1 MLDTNNSVVI
11 ATFLA
16 YFLVMV
22 AIGIVAYRRSSDF
35 ADYVLGGRTL
45 GPFATAIST
54 GASEMSG
61 WLLIAMP
68 GAAFLM
74 GMSSFWVAA
83 GLLAGTL
90 LNWLIVARRL
100 RVYSF
105 IANNSLTIPEYLA
118 ERFQDRSLVLRLVA
132 AVFIITFY
140 LFYTSSGL
148 VAGGKLL
155 NTVFGLDYSLAV
167 LLGALAVVSYTFFGG
182 YLAVSWT
189 DVLQGIMMFL
199 TLVIVPVVAIQ
210 ELGGASEAFT
220 VAEGAKAGILD
231 GLRDASTG
239 ELLTWTIIVSSL
251 AWGLG
256 YFGQPH
262 ALARFAGINDARNIP
277 TARVIAVIWTAVG
290 LLGALLIGILGNA
303 YFPEGLDD
311 SERIFMFMIDI
322 MFNPLVAGVLL
333 TAVLAAVMS
342 TADSQL
348 LICSSTIADDI
359 YKAVFRKHASQG
371 ELVMVGRIAVLGVS
385 SVAVML
391 ALNPD
396 SSVLG
401 LVSYAW
407 AGFGAAFGPTLIAS
421 LFWSRMNQWGA
432 LTGVIVGG
440 LTVIV
445 WAQLGGGLFDIYEIV
460 PGFILSALA
469 IVLVTLTTRS
479 PGEAVQRQFQSM
491 LQEVNQEAGRTWN
504 ENPRRG

>member
-1 MLDTNNSVVI
+1 MIDTSHGVVI
-11 ATFLA
+11 GTFMA
-16 YFLVMV
+16 YFVVMLIV
-22 AIGIVAYRRSSDF
+22 GFVAYRRSNSF
-35 ADYVLGGRTL
+35 SDYVLGGRTL
-45 GPFATAIST
+45 GPFATAISS

-68 GAAFLM
+68 GAAFLT
-74 GMSSFWVAA
+74 GMSSFWIAV
-83 GLLAGTL
+83 GLLAGAL

-105 IANNSLTIPEYLA
+105 IANNALTIPEYLA
-118 ERFQDRSLVLRLVA
+118 ERFQDRTLVLRLISA
-132 AVFIITFY
+132 IFIIIFY

-155 NTVFGLDYSLAV
+155 NTVFGMDYSLAV
-167 LLGALAVVSYTFFGG
+167 LAGALAVISYTFFGG

-189 DVLQGIMMFL
+189 DVIQGMMMFL
-199 TLVIVPVVAIQ
+199 TLVIVPVVAIY
-210 ELGGASEAFT
+210 ELGGVGDAFSA
-220 VAEGAKAGILD
+220 AEGAKAGILN

-239 ELLTWTIIVSSL
+239 EWLTWTAVVSSL

-262 ALARFAGINDARNIP
+262 SLARFAGINDARNIP
-277 TARVIAVIWTAVG
+277 MARWIAVTWTAVG
-290 LLGALLIGILGNA
+290 LVGALLIGILGNA

-311 SERIFMFMIDI
+311 HERIFMFMIDI

-333 TAVLAAVMS
+333 TTVMAAVMS

-359 YKAVFRKHASQG
+359 YKAVFRQSASQK
-371 ELVMVGRIAVLGVS
+371 ELVMVGRVAVLGVS

-396 SSVLG
+396 SNVLG

-407 AGFGAAFGPTLIAS
+407 AGFGAAFGPALIAS
-421 LFWSRMNQWGA
+421 LFWPRMNQWGA
-432 LTGVIVGG
+432 LAGVIMGG
-440 LTVIV
+440 LTVII
-445 WAQLGGGLFDIYEIV
+445 WGQLSGGIYAIYEIV

-469 IVLVTLTTRS
+469 IVLVTLMT
-479 PGEAVQRQFQSM
+479 PKPNENVGRQFQSM
-491 LQEVNQEAGRTWN
+491 LKEIQ
-504 ENPRRG
+504 

>member
-1 MLDTNNSVVI
+1 MIETSHGVVI
-11 ATFLA
+11 GTFLV
-16 YFLVMV
+16 YFVVMFV
-22 AIGIVAYRRSSDF
+22 IGIVAYRRSADF
-35 ADYVLGGRTL
+35 SDYVLGGRTL

-68 GAAFLM
+68 GAAFMM
-74 GMSSFWVAA
+74 GMSSLWVAA
-83 GLLAGTL
+83 GLLTGTI

-100 RVYSF
+100 RIYSV

-118 ERFQDRSLVLRLVA
+118 ERFQDRSLVLRLVS

-155 NTVFGLDYSLAV
+155 NTVFGLDYSIAV
-167 LLGALAVVSYTFFGG
+167 MLGALAIISYTFFGG

-189 DVLQGIMMFL
+189 DVIQGIMMFL
-199 TLVIVPVVAIQ
+199 ALVIVPLVAIY
-210 ELGGASEAFT
+210 ELGGVSEAFSA
-220 VAEGAKAGILD
+220 AEGAKAGILN

-239 ELLTWTIIVSSL
+239 DWLTWTAIISSL

-277 TARVIAVIWTAVG
+277 TARIIAVTWSAVG
-290 LLGALLIGILGNA
+290 LIGALLIGLLGNA
-303 YFPEGLDD
+303 YFPGGLDD
-311 SERIFMFMIDI
+311 HERIFMFMIDV

-359 YKAVFRKHASQG
+359 YKAVFRQQASQR

-391 ALNPD
+391 ALNPE

-401 LVSYAW
+401 LVAYAW

-432 LTGVIVGG
+432 LAGVIVGG
-440 LTVIV
+440 LTVII
-445 WAQLGGGLFDIYEIV
+445 WSQLSGGLFDIYEIV
-460 PGFILSALA
+460 PAFILSAVA
-469 IVLVTLTTRS
+469 TVLVSLVTRP
-479 PGEAVQRQFQSM
+479 PGEAVRSQFRAM
-491 LQEVNQEAGRTWN
+491 LKEVNQQTRQESLA
-504 ENPRRG
+504 

>member
-1 MLDTNNSVVI
+1 MDNTSQSVVI
-11 ATFLA
+11 GTFLV
-16 YFLVMV
+16 YFLIMFAVGV
-22 AIGIVAYRRSSDF
+22 VAYRRSLDF
-35 ADYVLGGRTL
+35 SDYVLGGRSL
-45 GPFATAIST
+45 GPFATAISS

-74 GMSSFWVAA
+74 GMSSFWIAA

-90 LNWLIVARRL
+90 ANWLIVARRL

-118 ERFQDRSLVLRLVA
+118 ERFHDRALVLRLVA
-132 AVFIITFY
+132 AGFIIVFY

-155 NTVFGLDYSLAV
+155 NTVFGLDYTLAV
-167 LLGALAVVSYTFFGG
+167 LFGALAVVSYTFFGG

-189 DVLQGIMMFL
+189 DVIQGMMMML
-199 TLVIVPVVAIQ
+199 TLIIVPVVAIY
-210 ELGGASEAFT
+210 ELGGVGETFSAVSDT
-220 VAEGAKAGILD
+220 KAGL
-231 GLRDASTG
+231 LNVFRDASSG
-239 ELLTWTIIVSSL
+239 EVLTWVSIASSL

-262 ALARFAGINDARNIP
+262 SLARFAGINNARNIP
-277 TARVIAVIWTAVG
+277 KARIIAVSWTAIG
-290 LLGALLIGILGNA
+290 LVGALLIGIIGNA

-311 SERIFMFMIDI
+311 HERIFMFMIDI

-333 TAVLAAVMS
+333 TTVLAAVMS

-359 YKAVFRKHASQG
+359 YKALFKRDATQK
-371 ELVMVGRIAVLGVS
+371 ELVFVGRLAVLCVS
-385 SVAVML
+385 IVAVLL
-391 ALNPD
+391 AMNP
-396 SSVLG
+396 SSNVLG

-421 LFWSRMNQWGA
+421 LFWPRLNQWGA
-432 LTGVIVGG
+432 LAGILVGG
-440 LTVIV
+440 LTVVV
-445 WAQLGGGLFDIYEIV
+445 WAQLSGGIFDLYEIM
-460 PGFILSALA
+460 PGFVLSLVA
-469 IVLVTLTTRS
+469 IGVVTMFTPVPKAS
-479 PGEAVQRQFQSM
+479 VQKQFGLM
-491 LQEVNQEAGRTWN
+491 VREVKGNDEG
-504 ENPRRG
+504 

>member
-1 MLDTNNSVVI
+1 MIDANQGVVI
-11 ATFLA
+11 GTFFV
-16 YFLVMV
+16 YFVVMFI
-22 AIGIVAYRRSSDF
+22 IGIVAYRRSSNF

-74 GMSSFWVAA
+74 GMSSFWIAA
-83 GLLAGTL
+83 GLFAGTL
-90 LNWLIVARRL
+90 INWLVVAQRL

-118 ERFQDRSLVLRLVA
+118 ERFQERALVLRLVA

-155 NTVFGLDYSLAV
+155 NTVFELDYTLAV
-167 LLGALAVVSYTFFGG
+167 VIGALAIVSYTFFGG

-189 DVLQGIMMFL
+189 DVIQGLMMML
-199 TLVIVPVVAIQ
+199 TLIVVPVVAIY
-210 ELGGASEAFT
+210 ELGGISET
-220 VAEGAKAGILD
+220 VTAVNESKAGL
-231 GLRDASTG
+231 LNAFQDASSG
-239 ELLTWTIIVSSL
+239 EVFTWVAIVSSL

-262 ALARFAGINDARNIP
+262 ALARFSGINEAKNIP
-277 TARVIAVIWTAVG
+277 MARAIAVSWTGIG
-290 LLGALLIGILGNA
+290 LVGALLIGIIGNA

-311 SERIFMFMIDI
+311 HERIFMFMIDI

-333 TAVLAAVMS
+333 TTVLAAVMS

-359 YKAVFRKHASQG
+359 YKAMFKRDATQK
-371 ELVMVGRIAVLGVS
+371 ELVFVGRIAVLGVS
-385 SVAVML
+385 IIAVLL
-391 ALNPD
+391 AMNPD
-396 SSVLG
+396 SNVLG

-421 LFWSRMNQWGA
+421 LYWSRLNQWGA
-432 LTGVIVGG
+432 LAGIIVGG
-440 LTVIV
+440 LTVVI
-445 WAQLGGGLFDIYEIV
+445 WAQLSGGIFDIYEIV
-460 PGFILSALA
+460 PGFVLSVLA
-469 IVLVTLTTRS
+469 ISIVTLVTPS
-479 PGEAVQRQFQSM
+479 PKTSVQRQFDSM
-491 LQEVNQEAGRTWN
+491 LDEMNGRTGKLN
-504 ENPRRG
+504 EMTSQG

>member
-1 MLDTNNSVVI
+1 MIDANHGVVI
-11 ATFLA
+11 GTFLA
-16 YFLVMV
+16 YFGVMFV
-22 AIGIVAYRRSSDF
+22 IGVVAYRRSSNF
-35 ADYVLGGRTL
+35 SDYVLGGRTL
-45 GPFATAIST
+45 GPFATAISS

-68 GAAFLM
+68 GAAFLT
-74 GMSSFWVAA
+74 GMSSFWIAA

-105 IANNSLTIPEYLA
+105 IANNALTIPEYLA
-118 ERFQDRSLVLRLVA
+118 ERFQDRSLVLRLIA
-132 AVFIITFY
+132 AAFIIIFY

-167 LLGALAVVSYTFFGG
+167 FLGALAVVSYTFFGG

-189 DVLQGIMMFL
+189 DVIQGIMMFL
-199 TLVIVPVVAIQ
+199 ALIIVPLAAIY
-210 ELGGASEAFT
+210 ELDGVGEAFSA
-220 VAEGAKAGILD
+220 AEGAKAGVLN
-231 GLRDASTG
+231 GLMDASTG
-239 ELLTWTIIVSSL
+239 EWLTWMTIVSSL

-262 ALARFAGINDARNIP
+262 SLARFAGINDARNIP
-277 TARVIAVIWTAVG
+277 MARRIAVSWTAIGMV
-290 LLGALLIGILGNA
+290 GALLVGILGNA
-303 YFPEGLDD
+303 YFPGGLDD
-311 SERIFMFMIDI
+311 HERIFMVMVDI
-322 MFNPLVAGVLL
+322 MFNPVVAGVLL
-333 TAVLAAVMS
+333 TTVLAAVMS

-348 LICSSTIADDI
+348 LVCSSVIADDI
-359 YKAVFRKHASQG
+359 YKAVFRQQASQK
-371 ELVMVGRIAVLGVS
+371 ELVMVGRITVLAVS

-421 LFWSRMNQWGA
+421 LFWPRMNQWGA
-432 LTGVIVGG
+432 LAGVVVGG
-440 LTVIV
+440 LTVIA
-445 WAQLGGGLFDIYEIV
+445 WAQLNGGIFDLYEIL
-460 PGFILSALA
+460 PAFILSALA
-469 IVLVTLTTRS
+469 IVIVTLVTPRPS
-479 PGEAVQRQFQSM
+479 EAVGRQFQSM
-491 LQEVNQEAGRTWN
+491 LKEVK
-504 ENPRRG
+504 